1 MFPWMMPGAG
11 AGNLS
16 LLSLMMG
23 GGLNGTLS
31 GGGGSAS
38 FTSNPQAWARMFS
51 PQSLSDDRSDQTPR
65 GNQTDAGNSM
75 APPGQQPQGGPDNAG
90 MSPYDANTVTPSPA
104 SGYGYEPS
112 PWMRLLGGMR
122 SPSSQQQRAG
132 MNMGLLGMSM
142 LQPRQQ
148 QAPRPYPWI

>member
-51 PQSLSDDRSDQTPR
+51 GTSSWR
-65 GNQTDAGNSM
+65 GTRDIA
-75 APPGQQPQGGPDNAG
+75 
-90 MSPYDANTVTPSPA
+90 A
-104 SGYGYEPS
+104 STRGS
-112 PWMRLLGGMR
+112 
-122 SPSSQQQRAG
+122 AI
-132 MNMGLLGMSM
+132 
-142 LQPRQQ
+142 
-148 QAPRPYPWI
+148 PRPAICSRTIRARASA